1 MTLNNSHFSGTGFDI
16 KSNVILAHDVVN
28 NVIPFIEKN
37 YKVSTDPKDR
47 AYAGLSAGGVAA
59 STVMEIAPDSFGYF
73 GIISAAVQIDDEV
86 FTDELISKLQ
96 TKKIYL
102 SAGTVD
108 FGLINS
114 FLRPLS

>member
-1 MTLNNSHFSGTGFDI
+1 
-16 KSNVILAHDVVN
+16 
-28 NVIPFIEKN
+28 
-37 YKVSTDPKDR
+37 
-47 AYAGLSAGGVAA
+47 
-59 STVMEIAPDSFGYF
+59 MEIAPDSFGYF

-108 FGLINS
+108 FAGIYRS
-114 FLRPLS
+114 GSCKAF